1 MNTEIFESIV
11 TGFKNYTF
19 KSETVE
25 ELATVRAKICA
36 ECPHA
41 NPKYKFKLFK
51 DKANKEIE
59 GLGCNICGCLLSAK
73 VRSPLES
80 CPDNPK
86 RWE

>member
-11 TGFKNYTF
+11 IGFKNYAF

-25 ELATVRAKICA
+25 EMATVRAGICA
-36 ECPHA
+36 ACPHA
-41 NPKYKFKLFK
+41 NPKYIFKAFK
-51 DKANKEIE
+51 DHKLTHIE

-80 CPDNPK
+80 CPDDPK